1 MATLSAPVSMYPF
14 EFVPLELIARL
25 PVHYTGAVL
34 VPLGF
39 SKRRAELGHFTLLHV
54 VLRKKVTK
62 YTKIFKTQV
71 KNLRFMLQTN

>member
-1 MATLSAPVSMYPF
+1 MVTLSAPVSMYPF

-39 SKRRAELGHFTLLHV
+39 SKRRRTWPFHV
-54 VLRKKVTK
+54 VACCLKEEG
-62 YTKIFKTQV
+62 YKIYKDI
-71 KNLRFMLQTN
+71 